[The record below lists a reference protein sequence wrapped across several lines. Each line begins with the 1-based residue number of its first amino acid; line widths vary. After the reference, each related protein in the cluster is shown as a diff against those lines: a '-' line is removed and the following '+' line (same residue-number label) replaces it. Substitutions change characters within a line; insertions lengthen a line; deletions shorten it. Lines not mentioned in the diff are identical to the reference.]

1 MIVHCF
7 RGIIKCLRVLN
18 LFFTSNSDFTAS
30 FDCASLLLSLLK
42 LVATFVELP
51 IVRTG
56 EELDLTACFTVILR
70 ALPFDDTI
78 AGA

>member
-1 MIVHCF
+1 VIVRRF
-7 RGIIKCLRVLN
+7 RGMIKCLRAPN

-30 FDCASLLLSLLK
+30 FDYASLPLSLLK

-56 EELDLTACFTVILR
+56 EELDLTACFTIFL
-70 ALPFDDTI
+70 
-78 AGA
+78 